1 MAAGSSI
8 STSSTLNSSPS
19 GVFQTLPGLK
29 PLLARMIGPQP
40 AHTFKANRTVL
51 SFHRLVGR
59 GALDL
64 RQPLGRL
71 EGVVLHGGGRRR
83 RVVGQ
88 FGLARR
94 APGAGSRIRRPG
106 VWNRVAGAGF

>member
-51 SFHRLVGR
+51 SFS
-59 GALDL
+59 
-64 RQPLGRL
+64 
-71 EGVVLHGGGRRR
+71 
-83 RVVGQ
+83 
-88 FGLARR
+88 
-94 APGAGSRIRRPG
+94 GS
-106 VWNRVAGAGF
+106 